1 MTPCTT
7 ERKPDFDALVR
18 KGKELVALGMSGVVY
33 CGSMGDW
40 PLLTDEE
47 RMAGVERLIGA
58 GVPVIVGTG
67 AQNTPRRRGSGRARQ
82 ALRRKG
88 PDDHSTRAVARVR
101 RRRRSARISRR
112 CSTPRWICRP

>member
-1 MTPCTT
+1 MGRLDPTDDDGGDCQMTTNAFSGTIPALMTPCTK

-47 RMAGVERLIGA
+47 RMAGVERL
-58 GVPVIVGTG
+58 VGG
-67 AQNTPRRRGSGRARQ
+67 RRARHRRNGRAEHARRRGSGRARQ
-82 ALRRKG
+82 
-88 PDDHSTRAVARVR
+88 
-101 RRRRSARISRR
+101 SAAAQGA
-112 CSTPRWICRP
+112 